1 VELTE
6 LRVFL
11 KVAAERSFSR
21 AAMKLHRTQPAVS
34 QAVRR
39 LEESVGERLFD
50 RATKDATLT
59 DAGRLLRDYADRLLR
74 LSEEAEA
81 AVKELRDLRRGRV
94 LIGVNEASVHVVLPL
109 VQRFRDAHPLVH
121 VDVRRIP
128 ARQIGAEVAQ
138 GSLDFGV
145 LTFQPAEPRLNA
157 IVLGHDEL
165 VMLVHPSHT
174 LAQAKEVT
182 LAECGRQTVIAH
194 NDPSHVRDRVLRLFE
209 QHHIPANIL
218 VSLPS
223 LEGIKRAVALKMGV
237 ALLPRRCAESEI
249 ARGEL
254 VALTM
259 PEIRLRRHVRLVYRK
274 AGERSHA
281 SAAFLSLVD
290 DRRGDRSGRS
300 DRSEASRT

>member
-1 VELTE
+1 MELSE

-11 KVAAERSFSR
+11 KVASERSFSR
-21 AAMKLHRTQPAVS
+21 AAMKLHRTQPAIS

-59 DAGRLLRDYADRLLR
+59 AAGKLLRDYADRLLR

-94 LIGVNEASVHVVLPL
+94 LIGANEASVHAALPL
-109 VQRFRDAHPLVH
+109 IQRFRDRHPLVH

-145 LTFQPAEPRLNA
+145 LTFQPAEPRLGS
-157 IVLGHDEL
+157 IVLGQDEL
-165 VMLVHPSHT
+165 MMLVHPSHP
-174 LAQAKEVT
+174 LAHAREVT
-182 LAECGRQTVIAH
+182 LAECGRQTLIAH
-194 NDPSHVRDRVLRLFE
+194 NDPSHVRERVLRLFE

-218 VSLPS
+218 MSLPS
-223 LEGIKRAVALKMGV
+223 LEGIKRAVAMKMGV
-237 ALLPRRCAESEI
+237 ALLPRRCAEPEI
-249 ARGEL
+249 SRGDL
-254 VALTM
+254 VALAM
-259 PEIRLRRHVRLVYRK
+259 PEIRLRRQVRLVYRK
-274 AGERSHA
+274 
-281 SAAFLSLVD
+281 
-290 DRRGDRSGRS
+290 SG
-300 DRSEASRT
+300 